1 MLLFLQWLP
10 FLPASRPEQLNKK
23 RPATV
28 WQPEDL
34 AGMPRLAALARLL
47 LLLPLDWLLALL
59 LLSVTSAVV
68 CVGTIVVSFVA
79 FVPSLVPTDVPL
91 AASND
96 FVVVVPF
103 LVAAAA
109 AAALSDGTTQV
120 AL

>member
-47 LLLPLDWLLALL
+47 LLLPLDWLLAL
-59 LLSVTSAVV
+59 SGGFGRNAAV
-68 CVGTIVVSFVA
+68 GGISQI
-79 FVPSLVPTDVPL
+79 
-91 AASND
+91 
-96 FVVVVPF
+96 
-103 LVAAAA
+103 AAAA
-109 AAALSDGTTQV
+109 AAASAAGMS
-120 AL
+120 AAECNF